1 MKSIICFYCLLIA
14 TLADTTYYYPL
25 SKLTRAG
32 TASSHLKSP
41 IFVITSQHAQLQ
53 QYHNQDALGQYSYGY
68 SEPLSAK
75 EETRTADGI
84 TKGSYSYIDANSLLQ
99 TVDYT
104 ADSNGFRVAATNLPF
119 DTQEMPQIV
128 TDTPE
133 VRKAREQHLAAH
145 QAILTGDYSA
155 SDILP
160 QPVEDTPEVAA
171 AKEEFFARFKAEE
184 ERHNLLH
191 NAATVQSEDF
201 LSAAVS
207 LPLVIPT
214 AVNAFKS
221 SAIGSGNGLTY
232 AYQLAAPIKLKHFY
246 IPVV

>member
-1 MKSIICFYCLLIA
+1 MKSIICFYYLLIA

-25 SKLTRAG
+25 SKITRAG

-41 IFVITSQHAQLQ
+41 IFLITSQRAQLQ

-84 TKGSYSYIDANSLLQ
+84 TKGSYSYIDTNGLLQ

-145 QAILTGDYSA
+145 QAILTGDYAA

-184 ERHNLLH
+184 DRHNLLH
-191 NAATVQSEDF
+191 NASAVQSEDF

-214 AVNAFKS
+214 AVKAFKS
-221 SAIGSGNGLTY
+221 SAIESDGLTY